1 MLLLIVFACTALVL
15 AAVGVYA
22 VMSYAVSRRTQ
33 ELGVRTA
40 MGASRADVLK
50 LIVREGMVLA
60 AIGMSVG
67 VVTTLVLTRLLTAML
82 YGVRPADPAT
92 LLAVLMTVAAVA
104 FVASYFPARRATKVE
119 PIAALRYE

>member
-1 MLLLIVFACTALVL
+1 
-15 AAVGVYA
+15 
-22 VMSYAVSRRTQ
+22 MSYAVSRRTQ